1 MQKVAIVTLYKDNFG
16 SILQA
21 YSTYHYLS
29 TLGYHCDLL
38 EQKWENSFFDKISR
52 LPKLIFKSIRY
63 KDFLKDYLK
72 SKKSSTE
79 DLNLLSTKTKELMN
93 EFVNSNFTITIVDSD
108 HPEKVKDNYDF
119 FITGSDQVWNGYDRF
134 KFLEFADVTKR
145 IAFAPSFGSTVKDYN
160 KANVKKGLMGFDKL
174 SVREESGV
182 KIVRD
187 LTGRDA
193 TRLADPT
200 LLLSKIEWKQFSEI
214 GRQEQNYILLH
225 FLNKPNDIAI
235 NTINEYL
242 QIHDCDAYCICNNY
256 EEYNKLLRHEFI
268 DIGPHDYVSLIYNAS
283 FVFTDSFHSTFFSL
297 NLETKFLT
305 FERQYLHGNSQ
316 SSRITDLLNRVDMPE
331 CYFKGSYD
339 FDFTQLGT
347 WESARIF
354 DGERMKMKNYLE
366 EMLGRRA

>member
-38 EQKWENSFFDKISR
+38 KQKWENSFFDKISR

-134 KFLEFADVTKR
+134 KFLHANIFPSYIKSYQHEHKQKTNVVSHTKPAFADIR
-145 IAFAPSFGSTVKDYN
+145 SFPMD
-160 KANVKKGLMGFDKL
+160 F
-174 SVREESGV
+174 
-182 KIVRD
+182 
-187 LTGRDA
+187 
-193 TRLADPT
+193 
-200 LLLSKIEWKQFSEI
+200 
-214 GRQEQNYILLH
+214 
-225 FLNKPNDIAI
+225 
-235 NTINEYL
+235 
-242 QIHDCDAYCICNNY
+242 
-256 EEYNKLLRHEFI
+256 
-268 DIGPHDYVSLIYNAS
+268 
-283 FVFTDSFHSTFFSL
+283 
-297 NLETKFLT
+297 
-305 FERQYLHGNSQ
+305 Q
-316 SSRITDLLNRVDMPE
+316 SSRH
-331 CYFKGSYD
+331 
-339 FDFTQLGT
+339 
-347 WESARIF
+347 
-354 DGERMKMKNYLE
+354 
-366 EMLGRRA
+366 RRYGNIICCFCKHHK